1 MDAVA
6 AKKRIEQLKAE
17 IWRLNRAYF
26 TENKSEVSEDVRDS
40 LKQELIRLE
49 KEFPELITPD
59 SPTQRVGAPLDGRL
73 PKCKHLHAKQS
84 LQDAFSRAD
93 MDEWV
98 DMMTRAL
105 GGEKKPEFETEL
117 KIDGLNM
124 SLVYEHVAST
134 EYALLRAVT
143 RGNGVEGEDVTHTVR
158 TIGSVPLTVH
168 VPNVIGMPKQMEI
181 GGEVYLEKAT
191 LERINAPLPEAD
203 RFANPRNAAAGT
215 VRQLDPA
222 VAAARDLKMFCY
234 ALDEASC
241 VAFDISTQIGLIG
254 FLRDLG
260 LPVQPDAK
268 VAKTL
273 DAVEKEYK
281 ALEKKRDTLPFD
293 IDGMVVKLNDRRMQ
307 KDLGSTAKAPR
318 WARAFKFAA
327 MQSTAQILDIELQ
340 VGRTGAI
347 TPVAHLTPTH
357 LAGSTVT
364 RATLHNEDEIIR
376 QDICIGD
383 TVILQKAG
391 DIIPEVV
398 EVLKN
403 LRKPDAKPYRY
414 PKHCP
419 SCGTD
424 LVRPEGEAVHRC
436 PNPKCGAVRQGRLE
450 HFTSRYAMN
459 MEGIGSETIEALI
472 AANLVSDPGDIFFL
486 TEKDFLSLPLFKEK
500 KTENA
505 MKSIHNAKTTPI
517 ERFLFALGIRHV
529 GRENAELLAR
539 RLDWHAH
546 GATISPNAVAAV
558 LTEVTAE
565 QLFAIDGIGEA
576 VANSLKEWI
585 GEPDNRSLLHKFD
598 NGGLQFTLPTASN
611 VAQTMAGQI
620 FVLTGTLPTL
630 GRDDAKQMIKDRGGK
645 VSGSVSKKTNYV
657 LAGEEAGSKLDDA
670 KTLGVKIIDEEEF
683 KKML

>member
-1 MDAVA
+1 
-6 AKKRIEQLKAE
+6 
-17 IWRLNRAYF
+17 
-26 TENKSEVSEDVRDS
+26 
-40 LKQELIRLE
+40 
-49 KEFPELITPD
+49 
-59 SPTQRVGAPLDGRL
+59 
-73 PKCKHLHAKQS
+73 
-84 LQDAFSRAD
+84 
-93 MDEWV
+93 
-98 DMMTRAL
+98 
-105 GGEKKPEFETEL
+105 
-117 KIDGLNM
+117 
-124 SLVYEHVAST
+124 
-134 EYALLRAVT
+134 
-143 RGNGVEGEDVTHTVR
+143 
-158 TIGSVPLTVH
+158 
-168 VPNVIGMPKQMEI
+168 
-181 GGEVYLEKAT
+181 
-191 LERINAPLPEAD
+191 
-203 RFANPRNAAAGT
+203 
-215 VRQLDPA
+215 
-222 VAAARDLKMFCY
+222 
-234 ALDEASC
+234 
-241 VAFDISTQIGLIG
+241 
-254 FLRDLG
+254 
-260 LPVQPDAK
+260 
-268 VAKTL
+268 
-273 DAVEKEYK
+273 
-281 ALEKKRDTLPFD
+281 
-293 IDGMVVKLNDRRMQ
+293 
-307 KDLGSTAKAPR
+307 
-318 WARAFKFAA
+318 
-327 MQSTAQILDIELQ
+327 
-340 VGRTGAI
+340 
-347 TPVAHLTPTH
+347 VAHLTPTH

-419 SCGTD
+419 SCDTD

-472 AANLVSDPGDIFFL
+472 AANLVSDPADIFFL

-505 MKSIHNAKTTPI
+505 LKSIHNARTTPI
-517 ERFLFALGIRHV
+517 ERFLFGLGIRHV

-539 RLDWHAH
+539 RLDWHHFASDDASRRGH
-546 GATISPNAVAAV
+546 VHSATISPNAVATV
-558 LTEVTAE
+558 LTDVTAE

-585 GEPDNRSLLHKFD
+585 TEPDNRSLLHKFD